1 MILPIDKD
9 KFVVVDGDRATV
21 YSRSQLEKQKKQAE
35 LRLKEIPDTP
45 SDEELLEW
53 ARANYPM
60 MDYSRERA
68 TLEGVISE
76 NSKLL
81 SEIDLFL

>member
-1 MILPIDKD
+1 METLILDRD
-9 KFVVVDGDRATV
+9 RFVTVDGEKAMV
-21 YSRSQLEKQKKQAE
+21 YSKKRLLEQIKQAE
-35 LRLKEIPDTP
+35 TRLVEIPELP

-81 SEIDLFL
+81 SEID